1 MRSHYVR
8 TGDISVLIGDDSRSL
23 LHSVSTQHLEDLS
36 EGETQT
42 CCILDANGRI
52 EDRLIVWDLGD
63 QLALIHMQGRAA
75 STRELLVRSRSWKQ
89 NVDVIPLDEG
99 FSVMFREVEGEH
111 VVNRVEQKGSVHSSV
126 IRYLETLEMV
136 YLGPSQ
142 DIEILSEDF
151 IGQDFNLRNSI
162 EEDLYRIKRG
172 HLTSLGLEQHRPI
185 PLEVALDND
194 ISFTKGCYI
203 GQEIIARLDARG
215 ALARTSVTVE
225 TDSEVHL
232 GRQSLVGGGR
242 IIVMAS
248 VEGGGSWWSACLV
261 HPDVALVGSVLHT
274 KELESASLKL
284 NIRNSW
290 KNTSD

>member
-8 TGDISVLIGDDSRSL
+8 SGDISVLIGDDSRSL

-52 EDRLIVWDLGD
+52 EDRLLVWNLGD
-63 QLALIHMQGRAA
+63 QIALTHMMGRAA

-99 FSVMFREVEGEH
+99 FSLLFREIEGDH
-111 VVNRVEQKGSVHSSV
+111 VINHVEQKGSVHSTIVRS
-126 IRYLETLEMV
+126 LETLEMV

-142 DIEILSEDF
+142 DIETLSKDF
-151 IGQDFNLRNSI
+151 IEQGSNLRDSI
-162 EEDLYRIKRG
+162 DEDLYRIKRG
-172 HLTSLGLEQHRPI
+172 HLTSSGLEQHRPI
-185 PLEVALDND
+185 PLEVALDSD

-203 GQEIIARLDARG
+203 GQEMIARLDARG

-225 TDSEVHL
+225 TDTEIPPGS
-232 GRQSLVGGGR
+232 QSLAGGGR
-242 IIVMAS
+242 IIVMSS
-248 VEGGGSWWSACLV
+248 VEGNDSWWSACLV
-261 HPDVALVGSVLHT
+261 HPDVAHVGSSLHT
-274 KELESASLKL
+274 KQLEGTSVEL
-284 NIRNSW
+284 NIRNRW
-290 KNTSD
+290 KPSSD